1 MLYLSGM
8 VPGVIGSST
17 EERRP
22 MGWRYRFDP
31 GSMNIACL
39 ANFSNYPIERTI
51 KGSLFSLIE
60 QPNEKIPLNAW
71 LFRGISLNSYVSKH
85 YTKL

>member
-1 MLYLSGM
+1 M
-8 VPGVIGSST
+8 VPDFMDSST
-17 EERRP
+17 GERRP
-22 MGWRYRFDP
+22 MGWKYRFDP

-39 ANFSNYPIERTI
+39 ANFSYYQIERTI
-51 KGSLFSLIE
+51 KGPLFLLTE

-71 LFRGISLNSYVSKH
+71 LFRGISLNSHTSKR